1 MVVYVSGKVYKYSP
15 SKSLLFL
22 ALGALAGRAAADGDF
37 GLFAYP
43 NPFVAG
49 YAEAQFVYA
58 LPADAVISVN
68 VYDLDGNHVR
78 TVTDRADRPRGSY
91 RGQDRW
97 DGRDD
102 GGAFVRAGPYLVVL
116 DVRMRGQPF
125 RDTFIAIVDR

>member
-1 MVVYVSGKVYKYSP
+1 MYKYRP
-15 SKSLLFL
+15 SKCLLFI
-22 ALGALAGRAAADGDF
+22 ALAASAGAAAAADDF

-49 YAEAQFVYA
+49 YAEAQLVYA
-58 LPADAVISVN
+58 LSADAVVSVN

-78 TVTDRADRPRGSY
+78 TVTDRAERPRGNY

-102 GGAFVRAGPYLVVL
+102 DGGFVRAGPYLVVL
-116 DVRMRGQPF
+116 EVRMRGEPF
-125 RDTFIAIVDR
+125 RDTFIAIVNR